1 MLFDTHAHLADRV
14 FEDDLGDLH
23 DRSVEAGVCEVL
35 VVGSNLSSSRRAV
48 ELAAQFEG
56 WGAAVGVHP
65 HECDGWD
72 RQVERELR
80 ALANDPNVRAI
91 GEVGLDYHREV
102 HPKDYQQRAFA
113 DQCDLAMEL
122 DLPAVVHSRDALDA
136 VADVLQGVSGIR
148 GVMHSYTGD
157 TTHAKM
163 FVDLG
168 MYISFSGI
176 VTFRREEPLR
186 VTAAAV
192 PLERLL
198 VETDAP
204 YLSPEPLR
212 GRRNEPAH
220 LVHTVAVLA
229 SARGMSVPSLMGT
242 TTRNARAVFGA
253 NTTDI

>member
-1 MLFDTHAHLADRV
+1 VFDG
-14 FEDDLGDLH
+14 DLDGLH

-35 VVGSNLSSSRRAV
+35 VVGSNLTTSRRAV
-48 ELAAQFEG
+48 EVAAQFEG

-65 HECDGWD
+65 HECDCWG
-72 RQVERELR
+72 RQVELELR

-91 GEVGLDYHREV
+91 GEVGLDFHREF
-102 HPKDYQQRAFA
+102 HSKDYQKRAFA

-136 VADVLQGVSGIR
+136 VADLLQGLSGIR

-157 TTHAKM
+157 TARAMM

-168 MYISFSGI
+168 MHISFSGI

-186 VTAAAV
+186 ATAAAV

-204 YLSPEPLR
+204 YLSPVPLR
-212 GRRNEPAH
+212 GRRNEPAY
-220 LVHTVAVLA
+220 LVHTAAVVA
-229 SARGMSVPSLMGT
+229 SARGMSVPSLMGR

-253 NTTDI
+253 NATNI